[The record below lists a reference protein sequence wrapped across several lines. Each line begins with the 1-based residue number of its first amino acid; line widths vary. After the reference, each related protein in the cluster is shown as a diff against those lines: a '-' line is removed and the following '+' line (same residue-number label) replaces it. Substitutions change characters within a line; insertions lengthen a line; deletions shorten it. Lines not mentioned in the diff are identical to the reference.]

1 MFDFVASPPSR
12 EVRVYLRLLFDFAA
26 TSRLYDV
33 PFQSDRK
40 SRHFED
46 VIPVGS
52 EVTAGARWP
61 VNVNCGRSSR
71 LSYGWQHR
79 LVRYQN
85 LHLSSSL
92 PHLSSTTQSV
102 LPWESSSCESPLRK
116 LEAALE
122 ENCVDDTWEVFCS
135 YKCLH
140 GFPKQAVVNK
150 MISLMTRSLSSHWLL
165 KAYHLVLLV
174 LSKSPHLLD
183 YDSLT
188 RLALILAR
196 SQMPVPAST
205 IMRIALDRFK
215 FPSFDV
221 LSTLLF
227 HLVKSDIGAYLASNI
242 LIEICER
249 SLHKKPH
256 TKNSKQLNQNVTIF
270 NLVLNAC
277 LNFES
282 FQKALLILKFMSL
295 IGVAVDANS
304 IIIFAQIYEKLG
316 HRDELMRLKVHVDSV
331 VSMALSHHY
340 CQFYDSLLRLHFR
353 YNDLGPAMELM
364 LDLYDQSKAFQ
375 CADSLNRLKN
385 GLRKPCLLQIGSGN
399 LTTGYKVVLEP
410 DRLRS
415 DFILD
420 SQGQPTLVLFSDGK
434 LAPSTKA
441 LAKLINGFVKERR
454 FGEISKFLIGI
465 ENKINSKERSFSTL
479 VLAACIQVGLLET
492 AHDVLDD
499 LESVGIYVDASLYKS
514 LFQAYWKGNLFGES
528 KVLLKQMRKIGL
540 FVNLSD
546 EDAAN
551 SCLSGDCTIKPLRSK
566 GKFSENK
573 SCLAGH
579 LNKEIREGDLVS
591 PLVYEFNSTI
601 LFFCKANMME
611 DAIRTLKRMQQK
623 NIQPTTQTFSYLL
636 NGYSSLKMYRQ
647 ITMLWGEIKRRL
659 EDGVLSV
666 DRDLLDCLLMNFLRG
681 GYFERVM
688 DIVSYITRHNM
699 FADKWKFKEEFLK
712 FHKDLYRNLKAAHAK
727 TDAQRKRLEHVQAF
741 RKWVNIVRI

>member
-1 MFDFVASPPSR
+1 MNITGIVSYIERQMRVFYCSCQLSRKVSCAGSHAS
-12 EVRVYLRLLFDFAA
+12 A
-26 TSRLYDV
+26 TSW
-33 PFQSDRK
+33 
-40 SRHFED
+40 
-46 VIPVGS
+46 I
-52 EVTAGARWP
+52 
-61 VNVNCGRSSR
+61 NVSCGRSSI

-79 LVRYQN
+79 LVRYRN

-122 ENCVDDTWEVFCS
+122 ENCVDDAWEFFCS

-140 GFPKQAVVNK
+140 GFPKQVVVKK
-150 MISLMTRSLSSHWLL
+150 MISLMTRSVSSHWLL

-174 LSKSPHLLD
+174 LSKSPYLLD

-205 IMRIALDRFK
+205 IIRIALDRFK

-249 SLHKKPH
+249 SLHKK
-256 TKNSKQLNQNVTIF
+256 LVLNVTIF

-277 LNFES
+277 LKFES
-282 FQKALLILKFMSL
+282 FQKALLIIKCMSL

-316 HRDELMRLKVHVDSV
+316 LRDELMRLKVHVDSV
-331 VSMALSHHY
+331 LSMALSRHY
-340 CQFYDSLLRLHFR
+340 CQFYDSLLSLHFR
-353 YNDLGPAMELM
+353 YNDLGLAMELM
-364 LDLYDQSKAFQ
+364 LDLYDQSKDFQ
-375 CADSLNRLKN
+375 CVDSLNTLKN
-385 GLRKPCLLQIGSGN
+385 ELRKPFLLQIGSGN

-410 DRLRS
+410 DRLRT
-415 DFILD
+415 DFIVD
-420 SQGQPTLVLFSDGK
+420 SQGQSTLVLFSDGK
-434 LAPSTKA
+434 LTPSTKA
-441 LAKLINGFVKERR
+441 LAKLISGFVKERR
-454 FGEISKFLIGI
+454 FDEISKFLIGI
-465 ENKINSKERSFSTL
+465 EGKINSKERSFSTL

-499 LESVGIYVDASLYKS
+499 LESVGIYVDPSLYKS
-514 LFQAYWKGNLFGES
+514 LFQAYWKENLFGES

-540 FVNLSD
+540 FENLSD
-546 EDAAN
+546 EDAAH
-551 SCLSGDCTIKPLRSK
+551 SCLSGDCTVKPLRCK
-566 GKFSENK
+566 GDFSENK

-579 LNKEIREGDLVS
+579 LSKEIREGDLVC

-611 DAIRTLKRMQQK
+611 DAIRTLKKMQQK

-647 ITMLWGEIKRRL
+647 ITILWGEIKRRL

-688 DIVSYITRHNM
+688 DIVSYITRYNM

-712 FHKDLYRNLKAAHAK
+712 LHKDLYRNLKAVHAK

-741 RKWVNIVRI
+741 RKWVNIVRM